1 MSLAS
6 PIDSTLNGVIWKE
19 TLKEEIRGYP
29 TLKGEVD
36 ADLIVVGAGYCG
48 LNVAIHAAKSGVKV
62 VLLEAGVVGGGASGR
77 NGGYNVPHFPG
88 AVTPSAVATAIG
100 PRKGRALA
108 ELVLAGA
115 DAAFQQAREF
125 QINCSAV
132 QNGWLQP
139 AHSEASLQKVRKV
152 FEEWKAFGANV
163 EWRSA
168 ADVAD
173 LTGAAGYLGGWSNAA
188 GGTFNPYGLA
198 IGLGRV
204 ADQLGV
210 CIFENSP
217 VDAIEQTPQG
227 AVVRCGQH
235 KVTGKM
241 VIVATN
247 AYTGDFLPEVQRSAV
262 PVYLYHA
269 ATKPLRPELRQQ
281 ILKTQMCFTDVRKSG
296 GFSRLD
302 ADGRLIPGG
311 AVFAFGNKQAFG
323 ERHARSRLKLLFPQL
338 TDDDV
343 ELESYWEGYCAV
355 TDTFL
360 PHVQRIGKN
369 VFSVGGFSTRGV
381 NLAQNLGRVVGEFAG
396 GKRSLD
402 DIPVAVLEKRKDV
415 SYWPIKVRAAR
426 LIFPYYKAKDR
437 LGLS

>member
-6 PIDSTLNGVIWKE
+6 PIDSTLNGVIWKK
-19 TLKEEIRGYP
+19 TLKEEIRRYP
-29 TLKGEVD
+29 ALKGEVD

-88 AVTPSAVATAIG
+88 AVTPSAVETAIG

-125 QINCSAV
+125 QINCSPV

-139 AHSEASLQKVRKV
+139 AHSEASLRKVRKV

-168 ADVAD
+168 ADVAE
-173 LTGAAGYLGGWSNAA
+173 LTGAAGYIGGWSNAA

-210 CIFENSP
+210 RIFENSS
-217 VDAIEQTPQG
+217 VDAIEQTSQG
-227 AVVRCGQH
+227 AAVRCGQH
-235 KVTGKM
+235 KVMGKM

-247 AYTGDFLPEVQRSAV
+247 AYTGDFLPEVQRSTV
-262 PVYLYHA
+262 PVFLYHA

-302 ADGRLIPGG
+302 SDGRLIPGG

-360 PHVQRIGKN
+360 PHVQRLGKN
-369 VFSVGGFSTRGV
+369 VFAVGGFSTRGV

-402 DIPVAVLEKRKDV
+402 DIPVAVIEKRKDI
-415 SYWPIKVRAAR
+415 SYWTIKVRAAR

>member
-6 PIDSTLNGVIWKE
+6 PIDDTLTGVVWKK
-19 TLKEEIRGYP
+19 TLKEQVRSYP
-29 TLKGEVD
+29 ALAGEVQ
-36 ADLIVVGAGYCG
+36 ADLVVVGAGYCG
-48 LNVAIHAAKSGVKV
+48 LNIAIHAAKGGANV
-62 VLLEAGVVGGGASGR
+62 VVLEAGIVGNGASGR

-88 AVTPSAVATAIG
+88 AVTPSAVSNVLG

-108 ELVLAGA
+108 ELVLNGA
-115 DAAFQQAREF
+115 DAVFRQAQEF
-125 QINCSAV
+125 QINCSAI
-132 QNGWLQP
+132 QNGWMQP

-168 ADVAD
+168 ADISDV
-173 LTGAAGYLGGWSNAA
+173 LGARGYLGGWSNAN
-188 GGTFNPYGLA
+188 GGTVNPYGLA

-210 CIFENSP
+210 RIFENSA
-217 VDAIEQTPQG
+217 VDAIEQTQQG
-227 AVVRCGQH
+227 AVVRCGPNH
-235 KVTGKM
+235 VNAKM

-247 AYTGDFLPEVQRSAV
+247 AYSGDFLPEVQRSAI

-269 ATKPLRPELRQQ
+269 ATRPLREELRQE
-281 ILKTQMCFTDVRKSG
+281 ILKTQMCFTDIRRSG
-296 GFSRLD
+296 GFGRLD
-302 ADGRLIPGG
+302 DDGRLISGG
-311 AVFAFGNKQAFG
+311 AVFALGNKQAYG

-343 ELESYWEGYCAV
+343 QIESYWEGYCAI
-355 TDTFL
+355 TDTYL
-360 PHVQRIGKN
+360 PHLQRVGTN

-381 NLAQNLGRVVGEFAG
+381 NLAQNLGRVVGEFAA

-402 DIPVAVLEKRKDV
+402 DVPVAVIEQRKDV
-415 SYWPIKVRAAR
+415 AHWPIKVRAAR
-426 LIFPYYKAKDR
+426 LLFPFYQAKDR
-437 LGLS
+437 LGLT

>member
-6 PIDSTLNGVIWKE
+6 PIDSTLNGVIWKK

-88 AVTPSAVATAIG
+88 AVTPSAVVTAIG

-168 ADVAD
+168 ADIAD

-210 CIFENSP
+210 RIFENSP
-217 VDAIEQTPQG
+217 VNAIEQTPQG

-302 ADGRLIPGG
+302 SDGRLIPGG

-360 PHVQRIGKN
+360 PHVQRLGKN
-369 VFSVGGFSTRGV
+369 IFSVGGFSTRGV